1 MCIDYNHLI
10 GTLLE
15 FISNSWNDI
24 KASEYSNNTIF
35 RTYCCGEMETIS
47 CYIILKGIKYKVEY
61 NILDCEVS
69 LSADSGIMRYVS
81 DYSFSY
87 QKKIYNAIYKQV
99 IAPLIEFH
107 Q

>member
-35 RTYCCGEMETIS
+35 RTYCCGEMERQYNNENDCLMLNCCGEEYS
-47 CYIILKGIKYKVEY
+47 EDEFEMCRDCGNYIHNSVSEY
-61 NILDCEVS
+61 DEET
-69 LSADSGIMRYVS
+69 D
-81 DYSFSY
+81 
-87 QKKIYNAIYKQV
+87 
-99 IAPLIEFH
+99 EFYCGGCI
-107 Q
+107 

>member
-47 CYIILKGIKYKVEY
+47 CCIILKGIKYKVEY

-69 LSADSGIMRYVS
+69 LSADS